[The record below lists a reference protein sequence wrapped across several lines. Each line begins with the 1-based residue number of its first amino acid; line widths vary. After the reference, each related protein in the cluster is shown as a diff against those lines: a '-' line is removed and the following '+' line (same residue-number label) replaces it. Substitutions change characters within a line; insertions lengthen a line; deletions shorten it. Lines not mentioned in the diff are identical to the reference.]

1 MISEDRHVI
10 HVTYFHVCGKIPD
23 RSMFREERGFFW
35 LVASEGIVYHGE
47 EGTAQ
52 CLWKCEM
59 PPIKWEVEHLGVNH
73 SWICHPRLSPSD
85 PHHKGSY
92 SLPK

>member
-52 CLWKCEM
+52 CLWKCE
-59 PPIKWEVEHLGVNH
+59 NA
-73 SWICHPRLSPSD
+73 S
-85 PHHKGSY
+85 HKVGSRTFRCKPQLDM
-92 SLPK
+92 SFKAFPQ